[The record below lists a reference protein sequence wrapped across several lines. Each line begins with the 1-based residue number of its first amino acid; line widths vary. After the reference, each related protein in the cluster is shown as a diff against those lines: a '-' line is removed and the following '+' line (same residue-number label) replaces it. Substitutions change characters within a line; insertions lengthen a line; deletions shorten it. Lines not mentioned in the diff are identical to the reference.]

1 MSGILYGIG
10 IGPGDP
16 ELLTIKG
23 LRIIQESDVVA
34 IPGTDIKQ
42 SVAYKIVKGV
52 YPQLDEKKLLAVP
65 MPMTKDP
72 DILRQSHD
80 KGADMVEQY
89 LKDGK
94 QVAFLTLGDPTVYST
109 YLYIHERILK
119 RGYGARIISGVPSF
133 CAVAARLNIGFVEKA
148 EALHVIPAT
157 YDADKLDNVLELKGT
172 KVLMKIGKK
181 MSEVRE
187 HIIQSGRKSFMV
199 ENCGMPDEKVYESA
213 EAMPQNSS
221 YYSLIIV
228 RD

>member
-10 IGPGDP
+10 VGPGDP

-23 LRIIQESDVVA
+23 LRIIRESDVVA

-52 YPQLDEKKLLAVP
+52 YPQLDEKNLLAVP

-72 DILRQSHD
+72 QILQESHD
-80 KGADMVEQY
+80 KGADMVENC

-109 YLYIHERILK
+109 YLYIHKRILN
-119 RGYGARIISGVPSF
+119 RGYKAQIVSGVPSF
-133 CAVAARLNIGFVEKA
+133 CAVAARLNIGLVEKA
-148 EALHVIPAT
+148 EPLHVIPAT
-157 YDADKLDNVLELKGT
+157 YDAERLDSVLALGGT
-172 KVLMKIGKK
+172 KVLMKTGKK
-181 MSEVRE
+181 MAEVRE
-187 HIIQSGRKSFMV
+187 GIIQSGQKAVMV

-213 EAMPQNSS
+213 EAMPQSSS

-228 RD
+228 KD